1 MTAVNPNIPMSPVPE
16 EGGPGT
22 LAAML
27 TLDLSPYTGSWD
39 EKTVKHL
46 LRRTLFGTRHSEVQS
61 YLALGSQD
69 NALINLFS
77 IKPLT
82 SLPLVNYTNGDD
94 IKEPSAKDG
103 ETWIHED
110 WNNEIEYYRLLS
122 LKTWW
127 LDLMLKDQ
135 TIFEKMVVFWHN
147 HIPVE
152 MVGVFHGRQSFD
164 YLMTLRKYALGNF
177 KQLVKALTIEP
188 IMLFYL
194 NGNANDKSAPDENY
208 SRELQELF
216 CIGKGPEARFT
227 EDDVKAAARVLT
239 GWKTDY
245 LKPKTFFAPWA
256 HDTQDKQFS
265 SFYTN
270 KVIKGRSGEAG
281 REELDE
287 LIDMIVTHPETALFV
302 CRKLYRFF
310 VYPEISDWT
319 EINIIQ
325 PLAEIFTK
333 NNFEIL
339 PVLKALLG
347 SNHFFDPLL
356 HLAMIKS
363 PLDYSI
369 GFNRHFNM
377 QFPES
382 PTAYKAKFQA
392 QTVMYYFLTSFQLD
406 IGDPPNVS
414 GWPAYYQFP
423 QYDKSWISTHTIHQ
437 RGIHSDM
444 LVWYGYQM
452 ANGVANIDWI
462 AYTDTFNQPENPT
475 ALIDEVL
482 ARLYDVP
489 VDPEVKKHL
498 KSILLSGQINEYYW
512 TGAWLELKA
521 KPNDAMVRNTVE
533 VRLKIFYQFILQ
545 MDEYQ
550 IM

>member
-1 MTAVNPNIPMSPVPE
+1 MTPVNQKNTPYSTPD

-22 LAAML
+22 LAQML
-27 TLDLSPYTGSWD
+27 TQDLNPYSGNWN
-39 EKTVKHL
+39 EKEIKHL
-46 LRRTLFGTRHSEVQS
+46 LRRTLFGTRHIEVQS
-61 YLALGSQD
+61 YRSLGSLD
-69 NALINLFS
+69 RALTHLFD

-82 SLPLVNYTNGDD
+82 NLPLVNYTNGDD

-103 ETWIHED
+103 GTWIHEA
-110 WNNEIEYYRLLS
+110 WLNEIEYYRLLS

-135 TIFEKMVVFWHN
+135 TIFEKMVMFWHN

-152 MVGVFHGRQSFD
+152 MVGIFHARQAFD
-164 YLMTLRKYALGNF
+164 YLMTLRRYALGNF
-177 KQLVKALTIEP
+177 KQLVKALTVDP
-188 IMLFYL
+188 LMLFYL
-194 NGNANDKSAPDENY
+194 NGNQNDKSAPDENY
-208 SRELQELF
+208 ARELQELF
-216 CIGKGPEARFT
+216 CIGKGPDAKFT

-245 LKPKTFFAPWA
+245 LKPKTVFAPWA
-256 HDTQDKQFS
+256 HDTQDKTFS
-265 SFYTN
+265 SFYNN
-270 KVIKGRSGEAG
+270 KVIKGRSGDAG

-319 EINIIQ
+319 EINIIR
-325 PLAEIFTK
+325 PLADIFTQ

-339 PVLKALLG
+339 PVLKTLLG

-356 HLAMIKS
+356 RLAMIKS

-369 GFNRHFNM
+369 GLSRHFNM
-377 QFPES
+377 LFPES
-382 PTAYKAKFQA
+382 PPDYKAKYQA
-392 QTVMYYFLTSFQLD
+392 QTVMYYFLTSFQQD

-423 QYDKSWISTHTIHQ
+423 QYDKSWISTHTVHQ

-452 ANGVANIDWI
+452 DHGVAIIDWI
-462 AYTDTFNQPENPT
+462 AYTGTFNQPENPT
-475 ALIDEVL
+475 ILIDEVL

-489 VDPEVKKHL
+489 VDPEVKKYL

-512 TGAWLELKA
+512 TGAWLEWKA
-521 KPNDAMVRNTVE
+521 KPNDAMVRNTLE